1 MDVPP
6 PVRYARSGDLNIAY
20 QVVGSGP
27 IDLLWCNGSYSHLD
41 MLWENPAFARTFE
54 RLGESMRFVMFD
66 KRGTGLSD
74 RPDRLQTLDERIDD
88 IRVVM
93 DAVGSDRAFLMGFS
107 EGGAMATLFA
117 ATYPQRTAGLILYG
131 APACYGRRPDWP
143 YGTSDE
149 EFEASW
155 REYKDRNFQDDFN
168 TEYWR
173 RWFGPHLRDDLVF
186 RDWFL
191 RIRRAMGSPTARH
204 EQQRMNRLIDVR
216 DILPTVYAATLVM
229 VREDDPV
236 TPLESVRWY
245 SSRLPNARLVVLPGQ
260 GHLMFDVWDE
270 WIGEVEAFVTGAPR
284 KPHTDRFLTTLVSA
298 DIAGSTE
305 FIARVGDA
313 MWRDTLA
320 RHYELVER
328 RLAAYGGV
336 EVDRA
341 GDGFLAR
348 FDGPARAVR
357 FARDLDRDD
366 RPIGLRARAGVH
378 TGEVEASDGALR
390 GIAVH
395 IASRLTA
402 IASPGEVVVSST
414 VKDLVGGAGF
424 TFVDRGMHTLKGVP
438 EPKQVFALA

>member
-20 QVVGSGP
+20 QVVGSGT
-27 IDLLWCNGSYSHLD
+27 IDLLWCIGSYSHLD
-41 MLWENPAFARTFE
+41 MLWENPSFARTFE
-54 RLGESMRFVMFD
+54 RLGESTRFVMFD

-74 RPDRLQTLDERIDD
+74 RPSHLQTLEERIDD
-88 IRVVM
+88 IRVVL

-117 ATYPQRTAGLILYG
+117 ATYPQRTRGLILYG
-131 APACYGRRPDWP
+131 APVCYGRRPDWP
-143 YGTSDE
+143 YGTTDE
-149 EFEASW
+149 EFQADW
-155 REYKDRNFQDDFN
+155 HRHQGRNFEDDFS

-173 RWFGPHLRDDLVF
+173 RWFGPHLQDDLAF
-186 RDWFL
+186 RDWFT
-191 RIRRAMGSPTARH
+191 RTRRAMGSPTTRH
-204 EQQRMNRLIDVR
+204 EQQQMNRLIDIR
-216 DILPTVYAATLVM
+216 DILQTVHTPTLVI

-236 TPLESVRWY
+236 APLESVRWY
-245 SSRLPNARLVVLPGQ
+245 SSRIPNARLVVLPGQ

-270 WIGEVEAFVTGAPR
+270 WIAEVEAFVTGAPGR
-284 KPHTDRFLTTLVSA
+284 PRTDRFLTTLVAA
-298 DIAGSTE
+298 DIVNSTDLV
-305 FIARVGDA
+305 ARVGDA
-313 MWRDTLA
+313 KWRDTLA
-320 RHYELVER
+320 RHYELVAN
-328 RLAAYGGV
+328 RLSVYGGV

-357 FARDLDRDD
+357 FARDIDRED
-366 RPIGLRARAGVH
+366 RTIGLRARAAVH
-378 TGEVEASDGALR
+378 TGEVETSDGALR

-395 IASRLTA
+395 IASRLTS
-402 IASPGEVVVSST
+402 IAAPGEVVVSST

>member
-6 PVRYARSGDLNIAY
+6 QVHYARSGDLNIAY
-20 QVVGSGP
+20 QVLGSGP
-27 IDLLWCNGSYSHLD
+27 PDLLWCVGSYAHLD
-41 MLWENPAFARTFE
+41 VLWENPGFARTFE
-54 RLGESMRFVMFD
+54 RLGESSRFVMFD

-74 RPDRLQTLDERIDD
+74 RPDRIQTLEERIDD
-88 IRVVM
+88 IRAVL
-93 DAVGSDRAFLMGFS
+93 DAVGSERAFLMGFS

-117 ATYPQRTAGLILYG
+117 ATYPERVAGLILYG
-131 APACYGRRPDWP
+131 APVCYARRPDWP
-143 YGTSDE
+143 YGSTDE
-149 EFEASW
+149 EFEGFW
-155 REYKDRNFQDDFN
+155 RSYKERSYEDDFS
-168 TEYWR
+168 TDAWR
-173 RWFGPHLRDDLVF
+173 RWFGPHLSGDPAF
-186 RDWFL
+186 HDWL
-191 RIRRAMGSPTARH
+191 RRIRRATGSPTARYA
-204 EQQRMNRLIDVR
+204 QQRMNRLIDVR
-216 DILPTVYAATLVM
+216 DILPTVHVPALVM
-229 VREDDPV
+229 VRDDDPV
-236 TPLESVRWY
+236 APLASVRWY
-245 SSRLPNARLVVLPGQ
+245 ASRIPNARLVVLPGQ

-284 KPHTDRFLTTLVSA
+284 KLRADRFLTTLVAA
-298 DIAGSTE
+298 DIAGSTD

-313 MWRDTLA
+313 TWRDTLA

-328 RLAAYGGV
+328 RLTAYGGV

-357 FARDLDRDD
+357 FARDIDRED
-366 RPIGLRARAGVH
+366 RTIGLRARAGVH
-378 TGEVEASDGALR
+378 TGEVEAADGALR

-402 IASPGEVVVSST
+402 IAAPGEVVVSST

-424 TFVDRGMHTLKGVP
+424 TFVDRGIHTLKGVP